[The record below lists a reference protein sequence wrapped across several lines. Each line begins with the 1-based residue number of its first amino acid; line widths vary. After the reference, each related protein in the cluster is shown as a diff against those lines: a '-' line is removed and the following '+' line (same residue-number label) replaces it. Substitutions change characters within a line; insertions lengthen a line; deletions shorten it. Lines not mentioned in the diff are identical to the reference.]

1 MTKTLKKQM
10 IKKSDRI
17 TAEALIESK
26 ERIKNVIIS
35 NKSKVTNSHSV
46 IIKNNE
52 ESTNQIINIG

>member
-1 MTKTLKKQM
+1 MTNTLKKQI

-17 TAEALIESK
+17 TAEALIDNK
-26 ERIKNVIIS
+26 DKIKNVIIS

-52 ESTNQIINIG
+52 ERTNQIININ